1 MELGLWGWN
10 STQYVWR
17 WGEVNLGFQMW
28 GNVQRSRGGWGWWL
42 PIHSSPGQNL
52 ALLPPSRVMVLILK
66 WIFTGKVTV
75 LNFKRVYRVLGGEG
89 VSH

>member
-1 MELGLWGWN
+1 
-10 STQYVWR
+10 
-17 WGEVNLGFQMW
+17 MW

-52 ALLPPSRVMVLILK
+52 ALLPPCRVMVLILK

-75 LNFKRVYRVLGGEG
+75 LDFKRVYRVLGREG
-89 VSH
+89 VSR

>member
-1 MELGLWGWN
+1 MSSEVEV
-10 STQYVWR
+10 VWVGGFLYILAR
-17 WGEVNLGFQMW
+17 GEIWRYF
-28 GNVQRSRGGWGWWL
+28 L
-42 PIHSSPGQNL
+42 PIGL
-52 ALLPPSRVMVLILK
+52 VVLILK